1 MSTRV
6 WEKGGYRYVPG
17 VFQYSAGVAALPGY
31 AIERVLLP
39 SPTPWREAF
48 PQVATYLRDRGR
60 PLTAFCACE
69 MRSPKPFTES
79 GFKSFNEAY
88 AQMLADWGLLEG
100 GDNPVARSNVCPAYD
115 PPSEPC
121 LYAFAFT
128 TPAVD
133 EPASFI
139 VAGGAEAP
147 EGRDS
152 YADHIVARGDLS
164 ASGLK
169 AKATFVMDE
178 MLRRLEA
185 LGFDWSSTT
194 TVQAYSVHNI
204 HPLLAELLASRGAAR
219 HGITWHYARPPIVDL
234 EYEMDCRGLNVERLM
249 ADQRA

>member
-17 VFQYSAGVAALPGY
+17 VFQYSAGVAALQGY

-48 PQVATYLRDRGR
+48 AQVATYLRERGR
-60 PLTAFCACE
+60 PLAAFCACE
-69 MRSPKPFTES
+69 MRSPEPFTEG

-100 GDNPVARSNVCPAYD
+100 GDNPVARSNVCPVFD

-121 LYAFAFT
+121 LYAFSFA
-128 TPAVD
+128 TPLAD
-133 EPASFI
+133 APESFV

-147 EGRDS
+147 EGRGS

-164 ASGLK
+164 ASGLR

-178 MLRRLEA
+178 MMRRLEA

-194 TVQAYSVHNI
+194 AVQAYSVHDI
-204 HPLLAELLASRGAAR
+204 HPFLADLIVARGAAG
-219 HGITWHYARPPIVDL
+219 HGVTWHYARPPVVDL
-234 EYEMDCRGLNVERLM
+234 EYEMDCRGILIERLM
-249 ADQRA
+249 TDRRA